1 VSSNTAAFAA
11 AIQHIMT
18 AKPTT
23 KTPSLASE
31 AWQTKTCSHYHTL
44 QEQDQR
50 TYKQQQKQ
58 FSHNSCNRQHLTLAK
73 RTTTRKQD

>member
-11 AIQHIMT
+11 AIQHSMT

-31 AWQTKTCSHYHTL
+31 AWQTKNCSHYHIL
-44 QEQDQR
+44 QEQGQR
-50 TYKQQQKQ
+50 TYKQQQRR
-58 FSHNSCNRQHLTLAK
+58 FRHNSGNRQHLTFAT